1 MESPLRA
8 SLGNITIKWAA
19 AQTRQ
24 TDGVGLDPDA
34 ITSWSGD
41 AMGKKKRDLIVPW

>member
-1 MESPLRA
+1 MERPLRA

-24 TDGVGLDPDA
+24 TDGGGLYPDA
-34 ITSWSGD
+34 IISWSGD
-41 AMGKKKRDLIVPW
+41 AMEKKET

>member
-1 MESPLRA
+1 MRA

-19 AQTRQ
+19 AQTQQ
-24 TDGVGLDPDA
+24 TDGVDLDPDA

-41 AMGKKKRDLIVPW
+41 AMEKKRDLIVPR